1 MKMEKESQGRTL
13 RSDISKKEDIMLK
26 INKISWTLKCLAA
39 ALIFLGGSLNAIPAG
54 PQGKLQSVRQYRR
67 AHEHE
72 ILKEFTQLLSIPNV
86 SADTNNVR
94 RNAEFIRGMMQKRGI
109 DTRIM
114 ETKGNPVVFGEL
126 NIPGATQTLM
136 FYVHY
141 DGQPVDPDNW
151 TGTHPFKPALRPGKL
166 IPGTTDPEPIPFP
179 DKGTPFNPDWRIY
192 ARGSSDDRAP
202 VIGLLTAIDALHSA
216 GISLRSNLK
225 FIFEGE
231 EEAGSTNLFPFL
243 REHRD
248 LLHCDVLFMCDG
260 PAYYSGDPTLFFGVR
275 GITSFEITVYGPN
288 TSLHSGHYGNWAPN
302 PAVRLAHLLSSMRSA
317 DGRVNIQGWYD
328 SVVPLTESET
338 QALRAVPSY
347 EGQIKENYGFSD
359 TEDHWNSLM
368 EAIQYPALNCNGLH
382 SGWVGDQQRTI
393 IPPSATAALD
403 IRLVKGND
411 PADMLQ
417 KVISHIQSQGYHVLD
432 SEPDHAARMRYPK
445 IARLARTETGYPAYR
460 TDMDLPIVRTAIA
473 ALQRFSDRDP
483 VLLPS
488 LGGSL
493 PITMFGELLK
503 VPVIGLPIA
512 NHDNN
517 QHQPDE
523 NLRIG
528 HLWTGIETYA
538 AILMLGQ

>member
-1 MKMEKESQGRTL
+1 MEKQPQGCTA
-13 RSDISKKEDIMLK
+13 RSDASKKLAIMPK
-26 INKISWTLKCLAA
+26 IKLIAPVLKCLAA
-39 ALIFLGGSLNAIPAG
+39 SLFLIGGNLTHYPAE
-54 PQGKLQSVRQYRR
+54 PQNMLQSVRQYRQT
-67 AHEHE
+67 HEHE
-72 ILKEFTQLLSIPNV
+72 ILKEFIQLLSIPNV
-86 SADTNNVR
+86 SADTDNIR
-94 RNAEFIRGMMQKRGI
+94 RNAEFIKEMMHKRGI
-109 DTRIM
+109 EARIM
-114 ETKGNPVVFGEL
+114 ETKGNPVIFSEL
-126 NIPGATQTLM
+126 SVPGATQTLM
-136 FYVHY
+136 FYAHY
-141 DGQPVDPDNW
+141 DGQPVDPENW
-151 TGTHPFKPALRPGKL
+151 TGTHPFEPALRPGKL
-166 IPGTTDPEPIPFP
+166 IPGTSDPAPIPSP
-179 DKGTPFNPDWRIY
+179 DQGTSFNQDWRIY

-202 VIGLLTAIDALHSA
+202 VIGLLTAIDALRSA

-225 FIFEGE
+225 FILEGE

-243 REHRD
+243 RAHRD
-248 LLHCDVLFMCDG
+248 LLGCDVLFMCDG
-260 PAYYSGDPTLFFGVR
+260 PVYFSGDPTLFFGVR
-275 GITSFEITVYGPN
+275 GITSFEITVFGPN
-288 TSLHSGHYGNWAPN
+288 TSLHSGHFGNWAPN
-302 PAVRLAHLLSSMRSA
+302 PAVRLAHLLASMRGT
-317 DGRVNIQGWYD
+317 DGRVTIPGWYD
-328 SVVPLTESET
+328 SVIPLTEREL
-338 QALRAVPSY
+338 QALQAVPSF
-347 EGQIKENYGFSD
+347 EKLIKENYGFSD
-359 TEDHWNSLM
+359 TEDHWNGLN

-393 IPPSATAALD
+393 VPPSATAALD

-432 SEPDHAARMRYPK
+432 SEPDQATRMQYPK
-445 IARLARTETGYPAYR
+445 LARVTSPESGYAAYR
-460 TDMDLPIVRTAIA
+460 TDMDLPIVRAAIA

-493 PITMFGELLK
+493 PIALFGDLLQ

>member
-1 MKMEKESQGRTL
+1 MEGLPQTRTRL
-13 RSDISKKEDIMLK
+13 SAAPKKEDPMPRAK
-26 INKISWTLKCLAA
+26 VISCATKCLAA
-39 ALIFLGGSLNAIPAG
+39 AALVSLGGLPIVPAES
-54 PQGKLQSVRQYRR
+54 QEMLQSVRQYRR
-67 AHEHE
+67 THEHE

-86 SADTNNVR
+86 SADAENVR
-94 RNAEFIRGMMQKRGI
+94 RNAEFIQGMMQKRGI

-126 NIPGATQTLM
+126 KVPGAAQTLM

-141 DGQPVDPDNW
+141 DGQPVDPDRW

-166 IPGTTDPEPIPFP
+166 IPGTTEPEPIPFP
-179 DKGTPFNPDWRIY
+179 DKGTPFNQDWRIY

-202 VIGLLTAIDALHSA
+202 VIGLLTAIDALRSA

-225 FIFEGE
+225 FILEGE

-243 REHRD
+243 REHLD

-260 PAYYSGDPTLFFGVR
+260 PTYYSGDPTLFFGVR
-275 GITSFEITVYGPN
+275 GITSIEITVYGPN

-302 PAVRLAHLLSSMRSA
+302 PAVRLAHLMSSMRGT

-328 SVVPLTESET
+328 SVIPLTESET
-338 QALRAVPSY
+338 QALRSIPSY
-347 EGQIKENYGFSD
+347 EKLIKENYGFSD

-393 IPPSATAALD
+393 VPPTATAALD

-411 PADMLQ
+411 PAEMVQ
-417 KVISHIQSQGYHVLD
+417 KVISHIRSQGYHVVD
-432 SEPDHAARMRYPK
+432 SDPDQATRMQYPK
-445 IARLARTETGYPAYR
+445 IARVIRTETGYPAYR
-460 TDMDLPIVRTAIA
+460 TDMGLPIARTAIA
-473 ALQRFSDRDP
+473 ALRRFSDRDP

-493 PITMFGELLK
+493 PIYMFGDLLQ
-503 VPVIGLPIA
+503 VPIIGLPIA